1 MKGKVTRYSPL
12 LRKSDTTVDFVT
24 NTSLW
29 NGLYIGVF
37 PKVTILNIFKC
48 FDNNIWKCNQ
58 KQAYKKSKMN
68 ISDFRESTTIC
79 QTVTT
84 KMNRNSIETRVLL
97 QTQTTKLHCARICCF
112 TNWQISITNESIQSN
127 NCQGSHVPSLCC
139 IVKAVETI
147 LGTKTLLSYKPLL
160 DSN

>member
-37 PKVTILNIFKC
+37 PKVTILNISKVSTTRFGNEIK
-48 FDNNIWKCNQ
+48 NKHTRNR
-58 KQAYKKSKMN
+58 KMN
-68 ISDFRESTTIC
+68 ICDFRESTTIY
-79 QTVTT
+79 QAVTM

-112 TNWQISITNESIQSN
+112 TNWRMSITSESIQSN
-127 NCQGSHVPSLCC
+127 NCQGSHMPSLCW
-139 IVKAVETI
+139 IAKAVETI
-147 LGTKTLLSYKPLL
+147 LGTETLLGYKT
-160 DSN
+160 SARF